1 MTVAAGP
8 PVARADEHETLG
20 DRGRVLAHLGLRWCS
35 RTLPERTGRYLFTRL
50 GRLAC
55 RLSPR
60 VRRVVAENQ
69 AQVLGRPADDP
80 LVQAS
85 TREAFALYG
94 RYWFDAFHLARLS
107 DDEIVARVRCDT
119 VDRLREA
126 HDAGKGAILAL
137 PHLGNWDAAGRW
149 MSAIGLPVVSVAE
162 DLRPRRVFDLFLEHR
177 SGLGMDIVDLSDA
190 NVGRQLSAA
199 LSANRMV
206 ALVADRHLGGRG
218 VEVEMFGRS
227 RRLPAGPAL
236 LALTTG
242 APLMVTPTFTTPD
255 GWRIRIG
262 KPLSTRPTGDRGADV
277 RALTQEMARGFEE
290 AISAAPADWHMFQP
304 AWEP

>member
-1 MTVAAGP
+1 MTVTADP
-8 PVARADEHETLG
+8 PVARADERETLE
-20 DRGRVLAHLGLRWCS
+20 DRGRVLAHQVLRWCS
-35 RTLPERTGRYLFTRL
+35 STLPERTGRALFTRIGSL
-50 GRLAC
+50 GC

-60 VRRVVAENQ
+60 VRAVVAENQ
-69 AQVLGRPADDP
+69 AQVLGRPADDA
-80 LVQAS
+80 LVRAS

-94 RYWFDAFHLARLS
+94 RYWFDAFHLPRLS

-126 HDAGKGAILAL
+126 HHAGRGAILAL
-137 PHLGNWDAAGRW
+137 PHTGNWDAAGRW

-162 DLRPRRVFDLFLEHR
+162 DLRPRRLFDLFLEHR
-177 SGLGMDIVDLSDA
+177 SALGMDIVGLSDA
-190 NVGRQLSAA
+190 SVGRQISAA
-199 LSANRMV
+199 LAANRMV
-206 ALVADRHLGGRG
+206 ALVADRDLGGRG

-236 LALTTG
+236 LSLTTG
-242 APLMVTPTFTTPD
+242 APLMVTPTFTTPN
-255 GWRIRIG
+255 GWRIHIG
-262 KPLSTRPTGDRGADV
+262 PPLSTDPSGDRRADV
-277 RALTQEMARGFEE
+277 RALTQEMARSFEE